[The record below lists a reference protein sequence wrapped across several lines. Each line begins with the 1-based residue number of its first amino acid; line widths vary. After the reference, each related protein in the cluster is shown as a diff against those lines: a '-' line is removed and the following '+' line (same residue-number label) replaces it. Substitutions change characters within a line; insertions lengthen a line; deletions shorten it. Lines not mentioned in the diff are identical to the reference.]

1 MAKIAAVE
9 EAKHARDQLM
19 ADKSETSDSLGQKLA
34 ANIFKN
40 LKVKLTNIH
49 LRYEDRQ
56 TNAGHPFSAGVT
68 LDSLQIFTP
77 EAAGN
82 GARPGSGGEDGGRR
96 TRAFRKKVNLNSL
109 AIYWQPREKN
119 IFSEQSYSAEREEV
133 RDIQFSSK
141 ISRQNSTC
149 KGLNYLLGPIH
160 MQAEMNWCPEPKKSD
175 FRWRS
180 CGST

>member
-1 MAKIAAVE
+1 MVMSAPRDRHRRRLQPCLILSRKIKGPKGPRRRRQLLIPPSLEIADLPIRPRDRVPKLLYLVVE
-9 EAKHARDQLM
+9 SVNRTEQVDVG
-19 ADKSETSDSLGQKLA
+19 SGLGSGSGK
-34 ANIFKN
+34 
-40 LKVKLTNIH
+40 
-49 LRYEDRQ
+49 
-56 TNAGHPFSAGVT
+56 AGVGRT
-68 LDSLQIFTP
+68 LV
-77 EAAGN
+77 
-82 GARPGSGGEDGGRR
+82 
-96 TRAFRKKVNLNSL
+96 FRKKVNLNSL